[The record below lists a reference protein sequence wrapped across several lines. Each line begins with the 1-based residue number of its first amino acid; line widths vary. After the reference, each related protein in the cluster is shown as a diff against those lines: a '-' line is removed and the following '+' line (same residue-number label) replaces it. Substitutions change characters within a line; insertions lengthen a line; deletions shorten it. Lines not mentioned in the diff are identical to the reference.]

1 MRDELYTRSGSK
13 WCTRTAQ
20 EWAQVNA
27 AKARAAVVR
36 ASVAALDAKVAT
48 IQGRLARPR
57 PLITFKFEKFLMP

>member
-20 EWAQVNA
+20 ENA

-57 PLITFKFEKFLMP
+57 PLITFKFEKFLMPHVNM